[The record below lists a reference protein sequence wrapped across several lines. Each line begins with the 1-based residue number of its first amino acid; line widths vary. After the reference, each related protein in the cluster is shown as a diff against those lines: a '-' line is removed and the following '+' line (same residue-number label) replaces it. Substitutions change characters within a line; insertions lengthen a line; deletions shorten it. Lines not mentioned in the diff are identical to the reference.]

1 MRRGLLFCL
10 FGVGCFLLCAAEAP
24 AEKVETRVNVTSQPA
39 GATVIV
45 DGKDRGVTPI
55 TLLGLKPGRHHLRYR
70 LAGYAERDRFFDM
83 NEGPVIEKNEV
94 LDEEKGLL
102 LVKTEPAGCDL
113 QIDGV
118 SVGTTPRL
126 VTTLAVKGR
135 YELKLRKAGY
145 LDQTV
150 SVEFDGRRPVHCDV
164 KMVSASGT
172 VKVVSEPAG
181 AEVTVNGLVRGVTPI
196 DISGVPQ
203 GKATV
208 RVRLAGYVDDVRTL
222 VIRAGDVQD
231 VSVALKSQPG
241 VLSLVSVP
249 DGARFYVNGEARGKG
264 PLVISDL
271 MSGTYDVRAELEG
284 YATTNRLVTLER
296 GMTAREEFVLE
307 NIMGRIEVRS
317 APAGATVFLDGR
329 KLGVTRARGADAEFS
344 EIFPIE
350 DVPEGE
356 HVLVLRLNGFADLT
370 RRPKVQSQKTSKQH
384 KMRMQRVFTPNVVV
398 ETATSTYRGVLVSS
412 RDEAVEVEVKPGVTR
427 SFSRNEIRKVEFLD
441 GAK

>member
-1 MRRGLLFCL
+1 MKVILLSVFASVAAGLF
-10 FGVGCFLLCAAEAP
+10 AADDSTA
-24 AEKVETRVNVTSQPA
+24 KVETRVVVTSQPA
-39 GATVIV
+39 GASVIL

-55 TLLGLKPGRHHLRYR
+55 TLLGLEPGRHHLRFR
-70 LAGYAERDRFFDM
+70 LAGYVERDRFFDM
-83 NEGPVIEKNEV
+83 SEGPVIEKSEV
-94 LDEEKGLL
+94 LEEEKGLL
-102 LVKTEPAGCDL
+102 LVKTDPSGCDL

-118 SVGTTPRL
+118 SVGQTPRL
-126 VTTLAVKGR
+126 VTNLPVKGK

-145 LDQTV
+145 LDQIV
-150 SVEFDGRRPVHCDV
+150 SVSFDSRRPVLREI

-172 VKVVSEPAG
+172 VKVVSDPVG
-181 AEVTVNGLVRGVTPI
+181 AEVMVNGVVRGKTPV

-208 RVRLAGYVDDVRTL
+208 CVRLDGYVDDVRTL

-264 PLVISDL
+264 PLVISNLEPGD
-271 MSGTYDVRAELEG
+271 YDVRAVLEG
-284 YATTNRLVTLER
+284 YAPTNRIVTLVR
-296 GMTAREEFVLE
+296 GETSREEFALE
-307 NIMGRIEVRS
+307 NVMGRIEVRS
-317 APAGATVFLDGR
+317 APAGATVLLDGR
-329 KLGVTRARGADAEFS
+329 KLGQTRARGEDSEFS

-356 HVLVLRLNGFADLT
+356 HVLVLRLDGYADLT

-384 KMRMQRVFTPNVVV
+384 KMRLQRVFTPNVVV
-398 ETATSTYRGVLVSS
+398 ETGSNTYRGVLVSS

-427 SFSRNEIRKVEFLD
+427 SFSRSEIRKVEFLD